1 MGDFS
6 KCRTSPCLASVP
18 SIEAIER
25 GTVSLTTEPKARTGD
40 GEEMPQTTGKGR
52 RGKTTTKHVEKV
64 KVKKFIERKAD
75 FVVGCPI
82 CCMFFLNLRC
92 CCSCLGEKK
101 QFKQQSSKKHVWC
114 FFGGVV
120 ILKFIDDHYGLS

>member
-40 GEEMPQTTGKGR
+40 GEEMPETTKMGR
-52 RGKTTTKHVEKV
+52 RGKKRRKMLKV
-64 KVKKFIERKAD
+64 
-75 FVVGCPI
+75 
-82 CCMFFLNLRC
+82 
-92 CCSCLGEKK
+92 GE
-101 QFKQQSSKKHVWC
+101 
-114 FFGGVV
+114 GEE
-120 ILKFIDDHYGLS
+120 IR